1 MIIIIVT
8 IIIKLLSSSSSVLS
22 SSSSSLSSSSVLSSL
37 SSKRSVPVIVVLFYA
52 VEQIMKPIQG
62 FPGTIGEGVE
72 EFSRRSFKHVLV
84 SRDWVDEKRQLRK
97 YLYRNHRRSAIFF
110 EADSQLADIHQ
121 LMHLICK
128 NEKKKKFTMNNLNS
142 F

>member
-1 MIIIIVT
+1 MIIIIVL

-22 SSSSSLSSSSVLSSL
+22 SSSSS
-37 SSKRSVPVIVVLFYA
+37 RSVPVIVVMVYA
-52 VEQIMKPIQG
+52 VEQIMKSIQG

-97 YLYRNHRRSAIFF
+97 YLYRNHRWSAIFF
-110 EADSQLADIHQ
+110 EADSQLADIYQ

>member
-1 MIIIIVT
+1 MIIIIVM

-22 SSSSSLSSSSVLSSL
+22 SSSSSLSSSSVLSSSL
-37 SSKRSVPVIVVLFYA
+37 SSRSVPVMVVMVYA
-52 VEQIMKPIQG
+52 VEQIMKSIQG

-84 SRDWVDEKRQLRK
+84 SRDWVDKKRQLRK

-110 EADSQLADIHQ
+110 EADSQLADIYQ

-128 NEKKKKFTMNNLNS
+128 NEKKKNLL
-142 F
+142 